1 MKKRTKRASTEG
13 KMAVMRKRTLPNEPR
28 AMPARLILFP
38 LRATDDK
45 YVSLLDVHVIC
56 LTVTII
62 RAPFSAD
69 IPVTPPNSRM
79 MASGVYEN
87 THGIVV

>member
-38 LRATDDK
+38 LRATDDN
-45 YVSLLDVHVIC
+45 
-56 LTVTII
+56 
-62 RAPFSAD
+62 AD